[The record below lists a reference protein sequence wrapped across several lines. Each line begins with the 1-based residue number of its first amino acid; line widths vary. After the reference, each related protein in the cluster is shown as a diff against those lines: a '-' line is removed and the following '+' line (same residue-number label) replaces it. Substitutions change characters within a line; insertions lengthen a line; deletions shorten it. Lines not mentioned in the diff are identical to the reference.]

1 MVADPPNAIVAPLT
15 VILELVNAEFGIL
28 VRVLV
33 EPEIDLL
40 VKVCDP
46 VSVATVESMAIV
58 TGAEPL

>member
-1 MVADPPNAIVAPLT
+1 MLKVREFVVLAVMVADPPNAIVAPLT

-40 VKVCDP
+40 VKV
-46 VSVATVESMAIV
+46 
-58 TGAEPL
+58 